1 MNSIEKAVAK
11 LTSSGS
17 KSVDSNS
24 QAHGLQ
30 YQATPVHR
38 ANVQNASND
47 KRNKSLQ
54 SKIVAEPESR
64 PTEVITL
71 PISKFDKKGM
81 IDPGKPR
88 SLIAEQY
95 RSIKR
100 PLLRYI
106 DAHPV
111 ETPSAKSSNLIMMT
125 SSVEG
130 EGKTFSAIN
139 LALSIAMEREKTVL
153 LVDADIVKAT
163 AGQLIGVDRNKA
175 GLMDLLR
182 GNVPSLGDVILQTD
196 MPNLRFLPAGSRDDH
211 STELLAS
218 ESMKRVVDELAARYS
233 DRVII
238 FDTPPILMT
247 NEAKILANLMG
258 QAVFVVAA
266 ESTGH
271 HVVSEAQSYLASDCH
286 VGLILNK
293 STTLHDGGYG
303 YNYGEA

>member
-11 LTSSGS
+11 LTNSGN
-17 KSVDSNS
+17 KSVDRNSNV
-24 QAHGLQ
+24 HGLQ
-30 YQATPVHR
+30 YQASQ
-38 ANVQNASND
+38 ASKASND
-47 KRNKSLQ
+47 KRNKSPQ
-54 SKIVAEPESR
+54 SKIVNEPNSK
-64 PTEVITL
+64 PSEVIAL
-71 PISKFDKKGM
+71 PVSKFNKKGM

-106 DAHPV
+106 ENHPV
-111 ETPSAKSSNLIMMT
+111 DIPSAKSSNLIMLT

-130 EGKTFSAIN
+130 EGKTFSAVN

-163 AGQLIGVDRNKA
+163 AGQLMGVSRNKA
-175 GLMDLLR
+175 GLIDLLR
-182 GNVPSLGDVILQTD
+182 GNVSSLGDVILQTD
-196 MPNLRFLPAGSRDDH
+196 MPNLRFLPAGGRDDH

-258 QAVFVVAA
+258 QTVFVVAA
-266 ESTGH
+266 EATSR

-286 VGLILNK
+286 VGVILNK

>member
-11 LTSSGS
+11 LTSSS
-17 KSVDSNS
+17 NKSVDTNS
-24 QAHGLQ
+24 QVRGLQ
-30 YQATPVHR
+30 YQATQVLK
-38 ANVQNASND
+38 ASND
-47 KRNKSLQ
+47 KSNHSPQK
-54 SKIVAEPESR
+54 KIVAEPESR
-64 PTEVITL
+64 PSEVITL
-71 PISKFDKKGM
+71 PVSKFNKKGM

-88 SLIAEQY
+88 SQIAEQY

-106 DAHPV
+106 DTHPV
-111 ETPSAKSSNLIMMT
+111 DMPSAKSSNLIMMT

-163 AGQLIGVDRNKA
+163 AGQLIGVDRSKP

-182 GNVPSLGDVILQTD
+182 GNVRSLGDVILQTD

-238 FDTPPILMT
+238 FDTPPILLT

-258 QAVFVVAA
+258 QTVFVVAA
-266 ESTGH
+266 ESTSH

-286 VGLILNK
+286 VGVILNK